1 METEINESFA
11 MPEPLFAPVELRFT
25 GGDADKH
32 HLDVEQFGKS
42 IMGTAKLYNAA
53 AHLFYTGSVPGGRT
67 IYKIKMH
74 TSAEIKESSVSV
86 GIYAA
91 MVMGEMA
98 IYPQLWGDIAGM
110 VIPDF
115 VRAIYAKLVK
125 RDSEVIQIYTKMI
138 ETMQEENDRS
148 RQHTERIAQIISRNF
163 LESQDQFLRT
173 IENVSSNSRGAARD
187 SVETIGRSTKGIEH
201 HSINGQIIGLDQPIA
216 DALRSREEMT
226 VADIQ
231 EFTGRL
237 LGVDTITGVCKFEVG
252 PNTFKGKITDP
263 SLQIPQNIYTHSLD
277 TQEPVTITAKPTLK
291 GSQIHQLYISDA
303 RPAE

>member
-1 METEINESFA
+1 
-11 MPEPLFAPVELRFT
+11 MPESLFTPVELRFI

-42 IMGTAKLYNAA
+42 VMGTAKLYNTA
-53 AHLFYTGSVPGGRT
+53 AHLFYTGGIPSGRT

-74 TSAEIKESSVSV
+74 TSAEIKESSVSI

-98 IYPQLWGDIAGM
+98 IYPKLWGDIAGM

-115 VRAIYAKLVK
+115 VKAIYSKLVK
-125 RDSEVIQIYTKMI
+125 RDNEVIQIYNKMTEAI
-138 ETMQEENDRS
+138 QVENDRN
-148 RQHTERIAQIISRNF
+148 RQHAERITQLSYQTILRSQDNF
-163 LESQDQFLRT
+163 LQT
-173 IENVSSNSRGAARD
+173 IEAVSNNSRAAARD
-187 SVETIGRSTKGIEH
+187 SVETIGRSSKGIEH
-201 HSINGQIIGLDQPIA
+201 HSKNGQIIGLDQPIA
-216 DALRSREEMT
+216 DALRSKEEMT
-226 VADIQ
+226 VADKQ

-237 LGVDTITGVCKFEVG
+237 LGVDTVTGVCKFEVG
-252 PNTFKGKITDP
+252 DTTFKGRITDP
-263 SLQIPQNIYTHSLD
+263 SLQVPQNIYTHSLD
-277 TQEPVTITAKPTLK
+277 TQEAVTIIAKPTLK